1 MIAEKEKFLTISHK
15 IFSEFYSHFLQ
26 DYHASAFFNSP
37 FTIEKLIKAQS
48 EVLYNIIKLI
58 QEKDEVCQRPFSE
71 QGNGNAWS
79 SESKCDD
86 TALKTAENELEIIA
100 RRHYQLGV
108 NKDTMLDSIDYYI
121 DLLKLHQEELG
132 LESTT
137 IMRLKEMLDKTTA
150 NAYIEGI
157 IGYAI
162 NFIINGDNIHTSSK
176 YDLFFKE
183 GIKNKLESIQKA
195 FKEVS
200 EEHLKAEMQSHI
212 ECKVGQILH
221 GLGFDIMSFGA
232 EAIKVKTIEIHK
244 DVHTYMN
251 QLIGYYISKDYRHA
265 VSISNYVINAVYELI
280 YNYELISNRWNQDKE
295 ILIPQILNN
304 KKYKD
309 KLSLLVVNFFGSMT
323 DRQLGKQ
330 CETILEMLESVIV
343 KHMENFNQLFFTRVK
358 NELYVFLN
366 NDLTYNFVSFY
377 NDLIKDIELFAE
389 DLKTSNFAIGNHPV
403 FYIYKFDINRFLEVS
418 SEELNEI
425 INIIKEESKTKF
437 KELAPPLVIV
447 DVSDRKLELLE
458 KAKANLE
465 LKDIVLKKVKN
476 KDVDIFV
483 QWIYD
488 KNLKNRF
495 FEVLVRIKQGDNYI
509 PAYKFINIL
518 QRENAMTLL
527 DIAVIGK
534 VLENVDKIKAITNEL
549 YLNIYP
555 PSLENGEVV
564 GLLKELVKTLSQN
577 EVMLNLELTEYAI
590 TTNKELFE
598 NDMKDHLLYLAL
610 DDFGTGYTNYEL
622 IGELSESGLIKTIK
636 IDGAIVKK
644 ILDSQVY
651 MSMVETIT
659 MFCKRN
665 KLRVIYEFV
674 DSNQILE
681 ALTNIASSIHFPKEF
696 MFFQGFYLHKPNAL
710 EEEYKKL
717 TASLPRDTSM
727 SSYQPNPR
735 DESVK
740 V

>member
-1 MIAEKEKFLTISHK
+1 MIAEKEKFLSISHK

-26 DYHASAFFNSP
+26 DYHAATFFNSSS
-37 FTIEKLIKAQS
+37 TIEKLIKVQS
-48 EVLYNIIKLI
+48 EVLYEVLKLI
-58 QEKDEVCQRPFSE
+58 QEKNE
-71 QGNGNAWS
+71 
-79 SESKCDD
+79 
-86 TALKTAENELEIIA
+86 KTAEYELEIIA
-100 RRHYQLGV
+100 RRHYQLGI
-108 NKDTMLDSIDYYI
+108 NKDTMFDSIDYYI

-150 NAYIEGI
+150 DAYIEGI

-162 NFIINGDNIHTSSK
+162 NFIINGDNINSYSL
-176 YDLFFKE
+176 YDSFFKE
-183 GIKNKLESIQKA
+183 GIKNKLEAIQKA
-195 FKEVS
+195 FKEAS
-200 EEHLKAEMQSHI
+200 EKHLKAEIQSHI

-221 GLGFDIMSFGA
+221 GLGFDIMSFNK
-232 EAIKVKTIEIHK
+232 EASRVKTIEIHK
-244 DVHTYMN
+244 DVHNYMN
-251 QLIGYYISKDYRHA
+251 QLIGYYLSKDYRKA
-265 VSISNYVINAVYELI
+265 VSISNYLINAVYELI
-280 YNYELISNRWNQDKE
+280 YNYELISKYWSENKE

-309 KLSLLVVNFFGSMT
+309 KVSLLVINFFGSRA

-330 CETILEMLESVIV
+330 RETILEMLKNTVI
-343 KHMENFNQLFFTRVK
+343 KHMKNFNHLFFTRVK

-366 NDLTYNFVSFY
+366 NDLTYDFVSFY
-377 NDLIKDIELFAE
+377 NSLMKDIELLAE
-389 DLKTSNFAIGNHPV
+389 DLKASNVAIGNHPV
-403 FYIYKFDINRFLEVS
+403 FIIYKFDINRFLEVS
-418 SEELNEI
+418 SEELNEM
-425 INIIKEESKTKF
+425 INIIKEEAKTKF
-437 KELAPPLVIV
+437 KESAPPLVIV
-447 DVSDRKLELLE
+447 DVSERKSELLE
-458 KAKANLE
+458 KARADLE

-495 FEVLVRIKQGDNYI
+495 FEVLVRIKQGDTYI

-527 DIAVIGK
+527 DIAVISK
-534 VLENVDKIKAITNEL
+534 VLENVDKIKAITHEL

-555 PSLENGEVV
+555 PSLENDEVV
-564 GLLKELVKTLSQN
+564 GLLKELIKTLSQN

-598 NDMKDHLLYLAL
+598 NDMKDHLFYLAL

-636 IDGAIVKK
+636 IDGAIVRK

-651 MSMVETIT
+651 MSMVESIT

-674 DSNQILE
+674 DSDQILE
-681 ALTNIASSIHFPKEF
+681 ALTKIATSIYFPKEF

-710 EEEYKKL
+710 EEEYQKL
-717 TASLPRDTSM
+717 THT
-727 SSYQPNPR
+727 QPNPK
-735 DESVK
+735 DESIK

>member
-1 MIAEKEKFLTISHK
+1 MIAEKEKFLSISHK
-15 IFSEFYSHFLQ
+15 IFSEFYSRFLQ
-26 DYHASAFFNSP
+26 DYHAATFFNSP

-48 EVLYNIIKLI
+48 EVLYEILKLI
-58 QEKDEVCQRPFSE
+58 QEKDE
-71 QGNGNAWS
+71 
-79 SESKCDD
+79 
-86 TALKTAENELEIIA
+86 KTAEIELETIA

-108 NKDTMLDSIDYYI
+108 NKDIMFDSIDYYI

-132 LESTT
+132 LENTT

-150 NAYIEGI
+150 DAYIKGVI
-157 IGYAI
+157 DYAI
-162 NFIINGDNIHTSSK
+162 NFIVSGDNIHTYSK
-176 YDLFFKE
+176 YDSFFKK
-183 GIKNKLESIQKA
+183 GIKNKLEAIEKA
-195 FKEVS
+195 FKEAS
-200 EEHLKAEMQSHI
+200 EEHLKAEIQSHI
-212 ECKVGQILH
+212 DCKVGQILH
-221 GLGFDIMSFGA
+221 GFGFDIMSFGA
-232 EAIKVKTIEIHK
+232 DAIRTKTIEIHK
-244 DVHTYMN
+244 DVHNYMN
-251 QLIGYYISKDYRHA
+251 QLISYYLSKDYRHA
-265 VSISNYVINAVYELI
+265 VSISNYLINAIYELI
-280 YNYELISNRWNQDKE
+280 YNYEVISSRWNQDKE

-304 KKYKD
+304 KKYKNRS
-309 KLSLLVVNFFGSMT
+309 SLLVVNFFGSRT

-330 CETILEMLESVIV
+330 CETILEMLESVII
-343 KHMENFNQLFFTRVK
+343 KHMEHFNQLFFTRVK
-358 NELYVFLN
+358 NELYIFVN

-377 NDLIKDIELFAE
+377 NDLMKDIELLAE
-389 DLKTSNFAIGNHPV
+389 DLKASNIVIGNHPV

-437 KELAPPLVIV
+437 KELAPPLVV
-447 DVSDRKLELLE
+447 ADVSDRKLELWE

-476 KDVDIFV
+476 KDVDIFI

-495 FEVLVRIKQGDNYI
+495 FEVLVRIKQGDTYI

-527 DIAVIGK
+527 DIAVISK
-534 VLENVDKIKAITNEL
+534 VLEQVDKIKAITHEL

-555 PSLENGEVV
+555 PSLENDEVV
-564 GLLKELVKTLSQN
+564 KLLKELIKTLSQN

-590 TTNKELFE
+590 TTNKDLFE
-598 NDMKDHLLYLAL
+598 NDMKDHLFYLAL

-644 ILDSQVY
+644 ILNSQVY

-674 DSNQILE
+674 DSDQILE
-681 ALTNIASSIHFPKEF
+681 ALTKIATSIYFPKEF
-696 MFFQGFYLHKPNAL
+696 MFFQGFYLHKPHAL
-710 EEEYKKL
+710 EEEYKKI
-717 TASLPRDTSM
+717 TKPSPK
-727 SSYQPNPR
+727 

>member
-1 MIAEKEKFLTISHK
+1 MIAEKEKFLSISHK
-15 IFSEFYSHFLQ
+15 IFSEFYSHLLQ
-26 DYHASAFFNSP
+26 DYHAATFLNSP

-58 QEKDEVCQRPFSE
+58 QENNGDDE
-71 QGNGNAWS
+71 
-79 SESKCDD
+79 
-86 TALKTAENELEIIA
+86 TAEVELETIA
-100 RRHYQLGV
+100 RRHYQLGI
-108 NKDTMLDSIDYYI
+108 NKDTMFDSIDYYI
-121 DLLKLHQEELG
+121 GLLKIHQEELG

-150 NAYIEGI
+150 DAYIEGMI
-157 IGYAI
+157 DHAI
-162 NFIINGDNIHTSSK
+162 NFIINGDNIHTYSE
-176 YDLFFKE
+176 YDSFFKE
-183 GIKNKLESIQKA
+183 GVKNKLEALQKA
-195 FKEVS
+195 FKEAS
-200 EEHLKAEMQSHI
+200 EENLKAEIQSHI
-212 ECKVGQILH
+212 DCKVGQILH

-232 EAIKVKTIEIHK
+232 EAIRVKTIEIHK
-244 DVHTYMN
+244 DVHNYMN
-251 QLIGYYISKDYRHA
+251 QLIGYYLSKDYRKA

-280 YNYELISNRWNQDKE
+280 YNYEVISSRWNQDKE

-309 KLSLLVVNFFGSMT
+309 KLSLLVINFFGSRT

-330 CETILEMLESVIV
+330 CETILEMLKNTVI
-343 KHMENFNQLFFTRVK
+343 KHMENFNQLFFNRVK
-358 NELYVFLN
+358 NELYIFVN

-377 NDLIKDIELFAE
+377 NDLIKDIELLAQ
-389 DLKTSNFAIGNHPV
+389 DLRASSILIGNHPV
-403 FYIYKFDINRFLEVS
+403 FIIYKFHINRFLEVS
-418 SEELNEI
+418 SEELSEM

-437 KELAPPLVIV
+437 KESAPPLVVV
-447 DVSDRKLELLE
+447 DVSERKSELLE
-458 KAKANLE
+458 KAKVNLE

-476 KDVDIFV
+476 KDVDIFI

-495 FEVLVRIKQGDNYI
+495 FEVLARIKQGDTYI

-527 DIAVIGK
+527 DIAVISK
-534 VLENVDKIKAITNEL
+534 VLENVDKIKAITHEL

-555 PSLENGEVV
+555 PSLENYEVV
-564 GLLKELVKTLSQN
+564 GLLKELIKTLSQN

-590 TTNKELFE
+590 TNNKELFE
-598 NDMKDHLLYLAL
+598 NDMKDHLFYLAL

-636 IDGAIVKK
+636 IDGAIVKQ
-644 ILDSQVY
+644 ILDSQTY

-674 DSNQILE
+674 ESNQILE
-681 ALTNIASSIHFPKEF
+681 ALTNIASSIDFPKEF
-696 MFFQGFYLHKPNAL
+696 MFFQGFHFHKPNAL
-710 EEEYKKL
+710 EEEYQKL
-717 TASLPRDTSM
+717 IK
-727 SSYQPNPR
+727 PNPK

>member
-1 MIAEKEKFLTISHK
+1 
-15 IFSEFYSHFLQ
+15 
-26 DYHASAFFNSP
+26 
-37 FTIEKLIKAQS
+37 
-48 EVLYNIIKLI
+48 
-58 QEKDEVCQRPFSE
+58 
-71 QGNGNAWS
+71 
-79 SESKCDD
+79 
-86 TALKTAENELEIIA
+86 
-100 RRHYQLGV
+100 
-108 NKDTMLDSIDYYI
+108 
-121 DLLKLHQEELG
+121 
-132 LESTT
+132 
-137 IMRLKEMLDKTTA
+137 
-150 NAYIEGI
+150 
-157 IGYAI
+157 
-162 NFIINGDNIHTSSK
+162 
-176 YDLFFKE
+176 
-183 GIKNKLESIQKA
+183 
-195 FKEVS
+195 
-200 EEHLKAEMQSHI
+200 
-212 ECKVGQILH
+212 
-221 GLGFDIMSFGA
+221 MSFGV

-244 DVHTYMN
+244 DVHNYMN
-251 QLIGYYISKDYRHA
+251 QLIGYYLSKDYRHA
-265 VSISNYVINAVYELI
+265 LSISNYVMNSIYELI
-280 YNYELISNRWNQDKE
+280 YNYELISNRWNQNKE

-309 KLSLLVVNFFGSMT
+309 KLSLLVVNFFGSRT
-323 DRQLGKQ
+323 DRQFGKE
-330 CETILEMLESVIV
+330 CETILEMLKNTVV

-358 NELYVFLN
+358 NEFYVFLN
-366 NDLTYNFVSFY
+366 NDLTYNFISFY
-377 NDLIKDIELFAE
+377 NSLMKDIELLAE
-389 DLKTSNFAIGNHPV
+389 DLRASNVVIGSHPV

-425 INIIKEESKTKF
+425 INIIKEESKIKF
-437 KELAPPLVIV
+437 KEIAPPLVIV
-447 DVSDRKLELLE
+447 DLSERKSELLE
-458 KAKANLE
+458 KAKADLE

-476 KDVDIFV
+476 KDVDIFI
-483 QWIYD
+483 QWIERYNHISTLTNRQSHSGEEKNATSMPRLSTLYD

-495 FEVLVRIKQGDNYI
+495 FEVLVRIKQGDTYI

-527 DIAVIGK
+527 DIAVISK
-534 VLENVDKIKAITNEL
+534 VLENVDKIKAITHEL

-555 PSLENGEVV
+555 PSLENDEAV
-564 GLLKELVKTLSQN
+564 GLLKELIKTLSQN
-577 EVMLNLELTEYAI
+577 EIMLNLELTEYAI

-598 NDMKDHLLYLAL
+598 NDMKDNLFYLAL

-622 IGELSESGLIKTIK
+622 IGELSESGLIRTIK

-710 EEEYKKL
+710 EEEYQKL

-727 SSYQPNPR
+727 PNSQQNPK
-735 DESVK
+735 DGSVK

>member
-1 MIAEKEKFLTISHK
+1 MIAEKEKFLSISHK

-26 DYHASAFFNSP
+26 DYHAAAFFNSP

-48 EVLYNIIKLI
+48 ELLYKVLKLI

-71 QGNGNAWS
+71 QGSGNAWS
-79 SESKCDD
+79 SELKCDD
-86 TALKTAENELEIIA
+86 TALKTAEIELETVA
-100 RRHYQLGV
+100 KRHYQLGISR
-108 NKDTMLDSIDYYI
+108 DTMFDSIDYQI
-121 DLLKLHQEELG
+121 DLLKLYQEELG

-137 IMRLKEMLDKTTA
+137 IVRLKEMLDKTTA
-150 NAYIEGI
+150 DAYIKGI
-157 IGYAI
+157 IGYVI
-162 NFIINGDNIHTSSK
+162 NFIINGDNIHTYSK
-176 YDLFFKE
+176 YDSFFKE
-183 GIKNKLESIQKA
+183 GIKNKLEAIEKA
-195 FKEVS
+195 FKEAS

-212 ECKVGQILH
+212 DCKLGQILH

-232 EAIKVKTIEIHK
+232 EAIRVKTIEVHK
-244 DVHTYMN
+244 DVHNYMN
-251 QLIGYYISKDYRHA
+251 QLIGYYLSKDYRKA
-265 VSISNYVINAVYELI
+265 ASISNYLINAVYELI
-280 YNYELISNRWNQDKE
+280 YNYEVISSRWNQDKE

-304 KKYKD
+304 KKYKG
-309 KLSLLVVNFFGSMT
+309 KLSLLVLNFFGSGT
-323 DRQLGKQ
+323 DRHFDKQ
-330 CETILEMLESVIV
+330 CDTILKMLRNTVV
-343 KHMENFNQLFFTRVK
+343 KHMENFNQLFFNKVK
-358 NELYVFLN
+358 NEVYVFVN
-366 NDLTYNFVSFY
+366 TDLTYNFVNFY
-377 NDLIKDIELFAE
+377 NSLIKDIELLAE
-389 DLKTSNFAIGNHPV
+389 DLKASNVVIGNHPV

-418 SEELNEI
+418 SEELNEM

-437 KELAPPLVIV
+437 KELAPPLVVV
-447 DVSDRKLELLE
+447 DVSDRKLELWE

-476 KDVDIFV
+476 KDVDIFI

-495 FEVLVRIKQGDNYI
+495 FEVLVRIKQGDTYI
-509 PAYKFINIL
+509 PAYKFIDIL

-527 DIAVIGK
+527 DIAVISK
-534 VLENVDKIKAITNEL
+534 VLENVDKIKAITHEF

-577 EVMLNLELTEYAI
+577 EVILNLELTEYAI

-598 NDMKDHLLYLAL
+598 NDMKDNSFYLAL

-717 TASLPRDTSM
+717 TK
-727 SSYQPNPR
+727 PNPK
-735 DESVK
+735 DESLK